1 MKKRLYFAY
10 GSNCNLGQMARRCPA
25 AKKVGPVTLDGYRLT
40 FNGRRDGTGVANVL
54 KNPGTV
60 VHGLLWEITPACER
74 SLNHYEG
81 FPFLYGK
88 EMVTVQTE
96 DGESREAMVYV
107 MTEKYRDPAMP
118 CTDYFLGIVDGFTEN
133 GMNPHP
139 VWEALEET
147 EAECDREGLAV

>member
-1 MKKRLYFAY
+1 MTYSYDPAQIRARGEDQMRFE
-10 GSNCNLGQMARRCPA
+10 LGD
-25 AKKVGPVTLDGYRLT
+25 T
-40 FNGRRDGTGVANVL
+40 
-54 KNPGTV
+54 
-60 VHGLLWEITPACER
+60 
-74 SLNHYEG
+74 
-81 FPFLYGK
+81 
-88 EMVTVQTE
+88 QTE
-96 DGESREAMVYV
+96 GGESREAMVYV